1 MKIAEVSERFNISS
15 DTLRYYEKVGLLDPV
30 KRVHGIREY
39 SEEDLNRIHF
49 VKCMRQAGLSIESI
63 LVYLD
68 LYSQGDSTLKDR
80 LDILLNEKAK
90 IEHTILSLQDTL
102 DYLNN
107 KIERYKRNIGGQNN
121 E

>member
-1 MKIAEVSERFNISS
+1 MKIAQVSEHFNLST

-39 SEEDLNRIHF
+39 NEEDLARIHF
-49 VKCMRQAGLSIESI
+49 VKCMREAGLSIESI
-63 LVYLD
+63 LTYIE
-68 LYSQGDSTLKDR
+68 LYNQGDSTLNDR
-80 LDILLNEKAK
+80 LEILLNEKVK
-90 IEHTILSLQDTL
+90 LESTISNLQGTL

-107 KIERYKRNIGGQNN
+107 KIQRYKESIGGQKD

>member
-1 MKIAEVSERFNISS
+1 MKIAEVSQHFNISS
-15 DTLRYYEKVGLLDPV
+15 DTLRYYEKVGLLNPV

-63 LVYLD
+63 LVYLE
-68 LYSQGDSTLKDR
+68 LYRQGDSTLIDR
-80 LDILLNEKAK
+80 LEILLNEREK
-90 IEHTILSLQDTL
+90 IEASILSLQETL

-107 KIERYKRNIGGQNN
+107 KIERYKQNIGR
-121 E
+121 EK